1 MSNLGPGKE
10 TTQKLSS
17 SEMTYN
23 FFHEFGGQFGELK
36 KVAFLLLN
44 SPGSSSAIEWF
55 FSEFSYQLNSRS
67 NRLVASTATTFEGA
81 IMRNFTNWRSEVH
94 KKIKK

>member
-1 MSNLGPGKE
+1 MSNLGLGKE

-23 FFHEFGGQFGELK
+23 FFHEFGGQFGKLK
-36 KVAFLLLN
+36 KVALLLLN
-44 SPGSSSAIEWF
+44 SPGSSSAIERI

-67 NRLVASTATTFEGA
+67 NRLAASTVLEGA
-81 IMRNFTNWRSEVH
+81 IMRNFSNLRSEVH
-94 KKIKK
+94 KIIKK